1 MRNKR
6 MLVFALLFGVLAVAM
21 FRFYE
26 KKTTEQAANQAEIA
40 KKQQQEELQKKEAE
54 IAKKYEM
61 VKIVSAG
68 KLIQEN
74 TTIVEGSVGPWEI
87 RKSTMLPDMVPWG
100 NSREVIG
107 KIARYPIFQGEAVRK
122 TKLTDKQQ
130 VPKLAYRITSGLR
143 AVSISTNQVASVSGF
158 IRQGDMVDVIATF
171 SAKAGKATP
180 FSRTI
185 LQNVKVLA
193 MGNTFYLSGEAPIA
207 PTPEGEAPKPS
218 VPAIP
223 GTQQD
228 QPQVQIGVAANTITL
243 EVPLKDAE
251 KLALALEQSK
261 IHLVLRNP
269 TYKEFDM
276 TDGVDTGGLTTGPS
290 QEDLETYLKETRK
303 SEQKEII
310 IQKGTAVH
318 KVYVDKAK

>member
-6 MLVFALLFGVLAVAM
+6 MLVFALLFGVLAVVM
-21 FRFYE
+21 FKFYE
-26 KKTTEQAANQAEIA
+26 KKTADQALIAADTA
-40 KKQQQEELQKKEAE
+40 KKVQQEELKKQEEAMK
-54 IAKKYEM
+54 KKYEM
-61 VKIVSAG
+61 VKICAAG
-68 KLIQEN
+68 KMIQEN
-74 TTIVEGSVGPWEI
+74 TTIGEATLSPWEI
-87 RKSTMLPDMVPWG
+87 RKSTMLPDMVLWG
-100 NSREVIG
+100 NSREVVG
-107 KIARYPIFQGEAVRK
+107 KVARFPIFQGEAVRK
-122 TKLTDKQQ
+122 TKLTDKKQ
-130 VPKLAYRITSGLR
+130 VPKLAYRITPGMR

-158 IRQGDMVDVIATF
+158 VRQGDMVDIIATF
-171 SAKAGKATP
+171 SAKAGKSTP
-180 FSRTI
+180 YSRTI

-207 PTPEGEAPKPS
+207 PPPEGAPPKPTA
-218 VPAIP
+218 PTMP
-223 GTQQD
+223 GAEQD
-228 QPQVQIGVAANTITL
+228 QPQVQIGVTANTITL

-269 TYKEFDM
+269 VYKEFDI

-290 QEDLETYLKETRK
+290 QEDLEAYLKETRK